1 MSVPPVPD
9 VSVVVPVFN
18 EAGNVRPLTAEI
30 TDALGQRA
38 VEIVFVD
45 DGSEDG
51 TAAEIAA
58 CIAADGRVRHVR
70 HARRAGQSAA
80 IVTGV
85 RAARGAI
92 VATLDGDGQNDPAD
106 LPGLLDALGDDPR
119 LALVGGVR
127 RGRRDTLVKR
137 ASSRIANGVRR
148 RLLSDDAEDTGCGI
162 KAFRR
167 TAFLAL
173 PPFDHMHRF
182 LPALFL
188 AAGYQVR
195 YRDVRHRPR
204 RHGRSK
210 YGLGDRLWIGLAD
223 LVGVLWLRRRLLP
236 PTPVEEDAHG
246 R

>member
-1 MSVPPVPD
+1 LSPVPD

-18 EAGNVRPLTAEI
+18 EAGNVRPLAAEVMA
-30 TDALGQRA
+30 ALGDRA
-38 VEIVFVD
+38 FEIVFVN
-45 DGSEDG
+45 DGSDDA
-51 TAAEIAA
+51 TAAEIGA
-58 CIAADGRVRHVR
+58 CVVTDRRVRHVR
-70 HARRAGQSAA
+70 HGRRAGQSTA

-106 LPGLLDALGDDPR
+106 LPALIEALDDDPT

-127 RGRRDTLVKR
+127 RGRRDTWVKR

-148 RLLSDDAEDTGCGI
+148 RLLRDDAEDTGCGI

-167 TAFLAL
+167 AAFLAL

-236 PTPVEEDAHG
+236 PTPVEEDTHG